1 MHYKICRFSQFIESQ
16 TESVRSELKRFYA
29 PLLSH
34 LYLELIKGRETRAAV
49 DFLRK
54 YAHLVAPIET
64 YEAPFATKVNGC
76 SVPATDGNL
85 DSGWQHLNIRFAR
98 EAFAEEDPELDYFMK
113 LIQKLSACQK
123 LDTLEMDPDV
133 AQFRSAKHEIHTCEV
148 VVNILRKFLEK
159 RGHVLLLNLLT
170 TWIHVHI
177 MENEIRHNTEETVFM
192 PMEDGQDE
200 SDSDINTLPK
210 FKPHSSTEKPSNRRQ
225 TEDQSE
231 NVIKTETDSVE
242 GSLSSRIRDTCHTL
256 KQCIKTIKDSR
267 EQIFK
272 NSLEFPRIV
281 KIADKSQG

>member
-1 MHYKICRFSQFIESQ
+1 MESI
-16 TESVRSELKRFYA
+16 RCELKRFYA
-29 PLLSH
+29 PLLCH

-76 SVPATDGNL
+76 SVPATDGNME
-85 DSGWQHLNIRFAR
+85 SGWQHLNIRFAR
-98 EAFAEEDPELDYFMK
+98 EAFVDEDPELDYFMK
-113 LIQKLSACQK
+113 LIQKISACQK
-123 LDTLEMDPDV
+123 LDTLELDPDV
-133 AQFRSAKHEIHTCEV
+133 AQFRSAKHEIHTCEA

-159 RGHVLLLNLLT
+159 RGHVLLLNLLS

-177 MENEIRHNTEETVFM
+177 MENEIRQNTEETIFL
-192 PMEDGQDE
+192 PMEDGLDE
-200 SDSDINTLPK
+200 SEDNELNTLPK
-210 FKPHSSTEKPSNRRQ
+210 GKSHTSAEKSSNKRQ
-225 TEDQSE
+225 AEEPSE
-231 NVIKTETDSVE
+231 NVIKPETDSVE
-242 GSLSSRIRDTCHTL
+242 CQSSSNIRDTSHTL
-256 KQCIKTIKDSR
+256 KQCTKTIKDCR